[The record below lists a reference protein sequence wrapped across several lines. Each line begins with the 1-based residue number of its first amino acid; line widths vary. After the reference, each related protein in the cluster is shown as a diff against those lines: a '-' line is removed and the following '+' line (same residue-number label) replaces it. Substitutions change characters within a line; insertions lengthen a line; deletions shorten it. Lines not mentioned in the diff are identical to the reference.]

1 VTTAI
6 RILPL
11 ALLVVA
17 GGCRVTIPAPAKSDP
32 ARPLELVV
40 DARRPGPRI
49 SPRLFGTNL
58 EPNAEVSGLVIERAR
73 GLGVTTYR
81 FPGGGS
87 PGWRW
92 RTGALDRAPEMSPC
106 PLARIEGLQR
116 FLSRAAGAAV
126 MQLNI
131 ETGTPEEAAGLLRWM
146 RDPAHPI
153 RGDYFEVGNEPYG
166 DWDAAYRSPEA
177 YAETVQ
183 QHAAA
188 LRAVDPRVKIGALL
202 GGPYYD
208 LDLKPDGVDTAGW
221 DRRVLERAA
230 EVIDF
235 VSVHWYPGVRR
246 RENPLH
252 VMGNSL
258 RIPSLVERIRGLIA
272 RHAPGRRERI
282 EIGFLEWDGVFDQEQ
297 TGLRHSLANAIF
309 YADALM
315 QMARARVAL
324 ANQYELH
331 SHSYGLLVGYDACM
345 KDVPH
350 MRKRYRRFDGA
361 RVRPKALAL
370 QLAAQMAGGALLGTR
385 LEGGASYRTTT
396 SRPADEHQGA
406 VPYWAAYAARHR
418 DRITLLVISR
428 HPSRAARM
436 RIRLR
441 GFVPRGTADLRVLEG
456 PSLRATNEEQAG
468 TVSIRRR
475 TVEAGPGLAVAI
487 PPASL
492 TLIELRRSIPA
503 RF

>member
-1 VTTAI
+1 MTAH
-6 RILPL
+6 RLF
-11 ALLVVA
+11 LLLFVA
-17 GGCRVTIPAPAKSDP
+17 AGCRVSTPAPAKADR
-32 ARPLELVV
+32 ARALELVV
-40 DARRPGPRI
+40 DARRPGPRV

-92 RTGALDRAPEMSPC
+92 RTGALDKAPEMRPC
-106 PLARIEGLQR
+106 PLARIESLQR
-116 FLSRAAGAAV
+116 FLAAAGGEAV

-177 YAETVQ
+177 YAETVRGY
-183 QHAAA
+183 AAA
-188 LRAVDPRVKIGALL
+188 LRAVDPKVKVGALL

-208 LDLKPDGVDTAGW
+208 LDLKPDGVDTTGW
-221 DRRVLERAA
+221 DRRVLEGAG

-258 RIPSLVERIRGLIA
+258 RVPSLVERIRGLIV
-272 RHAPGRRERI
+272 RHAPARRGRI

-309 YADALM
+309 YVDALM

-361 RVRPKALAL
+361 RLRPKALAL
-370 QLAAQMAGGALLGTR
+370 QLAARMAGGELLDTR
-385 LEGGASYRTTT
+385 LEGNASYRTTT
-396 SRPADEHQGA
+396 RRPADEHRGA

-418 DRITLLVISR
+418 DRVTVLVISR
-428 HPSRAARM
+428 HPGRAARV
-436 RIRLR
+436 RVRLR
-441 GFVPRGTADLRVLEG
+441 GFVPRVAADVLVLDG
-456 PSLRATNEEQAG
+456 PSLTATNEERAG
-468 TVSIRRR
+468 TVRIRRR
-475 TVEAGPGLAVAI
+475 AIEAGPGLSVDV
-487 PPASL
+487 PPASV
-492 TLIELRRSIPA
+492 TLIELRR
-503 RF
+503 